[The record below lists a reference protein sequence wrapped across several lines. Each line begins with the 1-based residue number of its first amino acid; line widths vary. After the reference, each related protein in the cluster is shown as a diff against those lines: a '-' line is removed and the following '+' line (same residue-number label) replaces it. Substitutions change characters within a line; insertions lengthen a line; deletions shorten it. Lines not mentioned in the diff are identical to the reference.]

1 MVRIFIYIIM
11 LALAAACETA
21 DFSGFFVSPSDN
33 VDKRFEQSLKITGD
47 LPVAKLD
54 LPDDYVFYVCTDVH
68 VDGTTDN
75 FDIFVSELR
84 NDVNSGFALVLG
96 DVSQRKGMM
105 KTFASAI
112 TFDPAVHAYD
122 RPIFVIPGNHDM
134 YFSQWH
140 DYKSLLGP
148 AVYCFEVLTSYG
160 KDLFIALDSAS
171 GTLGS
176 RQTKWLKELL
186 ADKRK
191 DYNNCVVFK
200 HTNMFKTDNS
210 QNTSGNMPLDETF
223 ALTDLFDRYDV
234 TAVFQ
239 GHDHHREDLT
249 YRGVRYTLVGAI
261 KDEAEKPEYFKVTM
275 SEDDMEYE
283 WVML

>member
-1 MVRIFIYIIM
+1 MVRVFIYIIM

-21 DFSGFFVSPSDN
+21 DLSGFFVSPSDN
-33 VDKRFEQSLKITGD
+33 VDRRFTQSQGITD
-47 LPVAKLD
+47 NLPVAAVEASAE
-54 LPDDYVFYVCTDVH
+54 YVFYVCTDVH
-68 VDGTTDN
+68 VDGTTEN
-75 FDIFVSELR
+75 FDRFVSELR
-84 NDVNSGFALVLG
+84 NDQDSDFALVLG
-96 DVSQRKGMM
+96 DVSERKGMM
-105 KTFASAI
+105 KTFASAM
-112 TFDPAVHAYD
+112 TFDPAVHLYD

-134 YFSQWH
+134 FYSQWT
-140 DYKSLLGP
+140 DYKSLFG
-148 AVYCFEVLTSYG
+148 ASVYYFEVSAPYG

-176 RQTKWLKELL
+176 RQTKWLNELL
-186 ADKRK
+186 ADRRQ
-191 DYNNCVVFK
+191 DYRNCVVFK

-261 KDEAEKPEYFKVTM
+261 KDTFSAPEYLKVTL
-275 SEDDMEYE
+275 SEKNMKYE

>member
-1 MVRIFIYIIM
+1 MVRIFVYIIV

-33 VDKRFEQSLKITGD
+33 VDKRFEQSLKITGN
-47 LPVAKLD
+47 LPLANLEASD
-54 LPDDYVFYVCTDVH
+54 EYMFYICTDVH
-68 VDGTTDN
+68 ADGTTDN
-75 FDIFVSELR
+75 FDTFVSALR
-84 NDVNSGFALVLG
+84 NDEDSEFALVLG
-96 DVSQRKGMM
+96 DVSARKGMM
-105 KTFASAI
+105 NVFESAM
-112 TFDPAVHAYD
+112 TFDPEAHAYD

-134 YFSQWH
+134 YFSQWQ

-148 AVYCFEVLTSYG
+148 GAYYFEVETSSG
-160 KDLFIALDSAS
+160 KDLFIALDSSS

-176 RQTKWLKELL
+176 KQTKWLKNFL
-186 ADKRK
+186 AGSRK
-191 DYNNCVVFK
+191 NFNRCVIFK

-223 ALTDLFDRYDV
+223 ALTELFDMYDV
-234 TAVFQ
+234 AAVFQ
-239 GHDHHREDLT
+239 GHDHYREDLT
-249 YRGVRYTLVGAI
+249 YRGVRYTVVGAI
-261 KDEAEKPEYFKVTM
+261 KDEAEKPEYLKVTM